1 MKKYVLAS
9 FRVLGSLSI
18 NAQDNVNTSATLKV
32 GDVIEIGNPSTS
44 KYKHIK
50 FPRANFI
57 IKRNGVA
64 DYKSALGEEVVVTEV
79 ETIKEGNTRISVKRK
94 DGRRFFNTV
103 SNVSISLEK
112 AIEANE
118 IKI

>member
-1 MKKYVLAS
+1 MKKYVLAG
-9 FRVLGSLSI
+9 FIALGSLSM
-18 NAQDNVNTSATLKV
+18 NAQDAMSKSVTLKV

-44 KYKHIK
+44 KYKYIK

-64 DYKSALGEEVVVTEV
+64 DYKGALGEEVVVTDV
-79 ETIKEGNTRISVKRK
+79 ETINDGNTRVSVKRK
-94 DGRRFFNTV
+94 DGKRFFNTV
-103 SNVSISLEK
+103 YNISISLEK
-112 AIEANE
+112 ALAANE

>member
-1 MKKYVLAS
+1 MY
-9 FRVLGSLSI
+9 
-18 NAQDNVNTSATLKV
+18 AQDDVKTLATLKV

-44 KYKHIK
+44 KYKYIK

-64 DYKSALGEEVVVTEV
+64 DYKKALGEKVVVTDV
-79 ETIKEGNTRISVKRK
+79 ETIKDGETRISVKRE

-103 SNVSISLEK
+103 SSVSINLEK
-112 AIEANE
+112 AVAASE
-118 IKI
+118 III

>member
-1 MKKYVLAS
+1 MKTYIIAS
-9 FRVLGSLSI
+9 FMVLGSLSI
-18 NAQDNVNTSATLKV
+18 NAQDDVNKGAALKV

-64 DYKSALGEEVVVTEV
+64 DYKKALGNQVVVTNV
-79 ETIKEGNTRISVKRK
+79 ETIKEGETRISVKRK
-94 DGRRFFNTV
+94 DGKRFFNTV
-103 SNVSISLEK
+103 SNISISLEK
-112 AIEANE
+112 ALAANE

>member
-9 FRVLGSLSI
+9 FMVFGSLSI
-18 NAQDNVNTSATLKV
+18 NAQDDANKSTVLKV
-32 GDVIEIGNPSTS
+32 GDVIEIGTPSTS
-44 KYKHIK
+44 KYKYIK

-64 DYKSALGEEVVVTEV
+64 DYKSALGEEVVVTDV
-79 ETIKEGNTRISVKRK
+79 ETIDDGNTRISVKRK

-112 AIEANE
+112 ALEANE

>member
-1 MKKYVLAS
+1 M
-9 FRVLGSLSI
+9 VLGSLGI
-18 NAQDNVNTSATLKV
+18 HAQDGANKLAALKV

-64 DYKSALGEEVVVTEV
+64 DYKKALGEKVVVTDV
-79 ETIKEGNTRISVKRK
+79 ETINAGETRISVKRA

-103 SNVSISLEK
+103 TSVSINLEK
-112 AIEANE
+112 AVAANE

>member
-9 FRVLGSLSI
+9 FMVLGSLAI
-18 NAQDNVNTSATLKV
+18 NAQDDGSKSTALKV
-32 GDVIEIGNPSTS
+32 GDVIEIGHPSTS

-64 DYKSALGEEVVVTEV
+64 DYKKALGEEVVITDV
-79 ETIKEGNTRISVKRK
+79 EKIDDGETRISVKRK

-112 AIEANE
+112 ALEANE